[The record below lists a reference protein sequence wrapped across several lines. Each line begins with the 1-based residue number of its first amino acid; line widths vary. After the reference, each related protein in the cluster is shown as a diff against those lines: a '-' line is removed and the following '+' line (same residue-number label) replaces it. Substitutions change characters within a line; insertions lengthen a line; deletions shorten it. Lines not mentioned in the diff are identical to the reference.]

1 MDETRK
7 EKEVASRQPLF
18 RAKKTHFYEENNHLA
33 W

>member
-1 MDETRK
+1 MKREK
-7 EKEVASRQPLF
+7 EKEVASRLPLF